1 MLSNVAI
8 RVIAASS
15 FILAALARDQS
26 QSPLKPKAPNI
37 VFFLTDDQDLHLNSL
52 HYQPF
57 VKKHLIDQGLTFD
70 RHFCTVALCCP
81 SRVNLW
87 TGKAA
92 HNTNVTDINPPYGG
106 YPKFVSQGLNDQYL
120 PVWLQQAGYQTYYT
134 GKLFN
139 AHTVD
144 NYDDPFPAAWTG
156 SDFLLDPYTYSYL
169 NSTWQRNHDPPVRH
183 EGAYTTDVLSTKA
196 KGFLA
201 DAVESD
207 APFFLVIAPVAPHSN
222 VDVHG
227 GNIVD
232 PEASFTVTA
241 PIPAERH
248 KHLFTNVTIPRT
260 QHFNPEEPSGANW
273 VRRLPRQSTAQVDY
287 NDEFYRSR
295 LRALQ
300 AVDELVDD
308 FFTLLDNYGILDNTY
323 VFYTSDNGYHI
334 GQHRLPPGKECGYEE
349 DVNVPLII
357 RGPSIPRG
365 VTTNQVTSHTDLV
378 PTILQ
383 LIGAESRD
391 DFDGAAIQLSGEESM
406 EHRHEHVNL
415 EYWGFALAEG
425 KYGYR
430 LAQGDTGKPI
440 TRTHHTGLRL
450 TNFAQT
456 DSIVSRLDALLLVLK
471 SCKGSNCV
479 RPWHVL
485 HPQGD
490 VSSLKDALRPA
501 FDYYYE
507 SAQVKVEFSRCEQ
520 GQLLDAEGPQ
530 QALVFR
536 NGLEWSEW
544 T

>member
-1 MLSNVAI
+1 MTRVGSAIDDLDLDYATDDQNV
-8 RVIAASS
+8 RKE
-15 FILAALARDQS
+15 
-26 QSPLKPKAPNI
+26 KPKGPNI

-57 VKKHLIDQGLTFD
+57 VKKHLLDQGLNFN

-92 HNTNVTDINPPYGG
+92 HNTNVTDISPPYGG
-106 YPKFVSQGLNDQYL
+106 YPKFVSQGLNDHYL
-120 PVWLQQAGYQTYYT
+120 PVWLQGAGYQTYYT

-169 NSTWQRNHDPPVRH
+169 NSTWQRNHDPPVSH

-207 APFFLVIAPVAPHSN
+207 EPFFLVIAPVAPHSN

-227 GNIVD
+227 GSIVD

-241 PIPAERH
+241 PISAERH
-248 KHLFTNVTIPRT
+248 KHLFTNVKIPRT

-273 VRRLPRQSTAQVDY
+273 IRRLPRQLTAQVDY

-308 FFTLLDNYGILDNTY
+308 VFNLLEHYRILDNTY

-349 DVNVPLII
+349 DVNVPLIT
-357 RGPSIPRG
+357 RGPNVPRG
-365 VTTNQVTSHTDLV
+365 VTANQVTSHTDLV

-391 DFDGAAIQLSGEESM
+391 DFDGTAIQLLGEKSM

-430 LAQGDTGKPI
+430 LAQGDIGK
-440 TRTHHTGLRL
+440 
-450 TNFAQT
+450 
-456 DSIVSRLDALLLVLK
+456 
-471 SCKGSNCV
+471 
-479 RPWHVL
+479 
-485 HPQGD
+485 
-490 VSSLKDALRPA
+490 SLA
-501 FDYYYE
+501 
-507 SAQVKVEFSRCEQ
+507 
-520 GQLLDAEGPQ
+520 
-530 QALVFR
+530 
-536 NGLEWSEW
+536 
-544 T
+544 